1 MELFYATY
9 TERVIYFINDL
20 FFLLAKLILM
30 ITSSDRSALFSGI
43 NLSRSTVLKE
53 EKLLNVEIKW
63 QSIVILLK
71 SGNENC
77 SVGKILNH

>member
-9 TERVIYFINDL
+9 TERVINFINDL

-63 QSIVILLK
+63 QSIIILLK

>member
-9 TERVIYFINDL
+9 TERVINFINDL

-53 EKLLNVEIKW
+53 EKLLNVEIK
-63 QSIVILLK
+63 
-71 SGNENC
+71 
-77 SVGKILNH
+77 